1 MEHLVAQE
9 ITKVTAAYQK
19 MQRHA
24 KASGALTT
32 KFPIGI
38 LVEWDNVRCKLNP
51 EARLSYAQKLLLSGE
66 KKE

>member
-1 MEHLVAQE
+1 LAAQG
-9 ITKVTAAYQK
+9 ITKVIAAYQE

-32 KFPIGI
+32 RFSVDI

-51 EARLSYAQKLLLSGE
+51 EARLSYAQKLLLLSGE